1 MRRNIKAILII
12 ISIIV
17 LLLLIMLA
25 VYMQNRLWHIWAID
39 SNESQIEQMVIG
51 SSQSMAHQNE
61 FSGAN
66 VEAISQND
74 EETSIQFSDSGEDI
88 HNSENSHNSA
98 NSVIEFNPEQSMWS
112 SAPMVE
118 SEIVEESSVYSDSEL
133 INDSVVSED
142 SELIEDSNLQEES
155 SESLPIIEGENK
167 ENELPLVP
175 IG

>member
-1 MRRNIKAILII
+1 MKRNVKAILII

-25 VYMQNRLWHIWAID
+25 VYMQNRLWHIWAIE
-39 SNESQIEQMVIG
+39 SNESQIEEMVIG

-88 HNSENSHNSA
+88 HNSA